1 METPD
6 QQQIRVIQQPVRLPC
21 GLELTNRIV
30 KVWAGDPSARYG
42 PCLGKAA
49 QPTPEIHML
58 YHQWSQDRYGLFIT
72 GTNVQVCPRHL
83 ATPTDVA
90 IPAGSEKEPVPTS
103 WRHGPDLYSAN
114 IGTTFAC
121 RYTSP
126 RGHGRALWDRP
137 IGPSA
142 IRLSLGNRLID
153 RLFAWAFFNHA
164 REASKEDILRI
175 VEQFCSGA
183 VFSHRAGFEGHGFL
197 LSEFLSPKTNQR
209 RDEYGMVATN
219 RLRIVFQIID
229 AIRSSV
235 PESFCL
241 SIKLNS
247 SDLSEGGL
255 TQEEALDNLRL
266 IVTHGGIDMIEI
278 SGGTFENFRTLFLLP
293 EFDITVAIPFN
304 CLGQKTNESAIC
316 SATSKDDVSPNS
328 RPNEKKASEREA
340 YYLDFT
346 REARRLL
353 HAVSEE
359 TGAAMSDPNDYWWI
373 SITEWDG
380 FGHLGTSDRLDWDR
394 TTGMS
399 GPTRVQQDP
408 RPNLLGYVCPNPAV
422 PGVTMWKILI
432 PVKLVG
438 AGFKTM
444 WRPSSPSR
452 RHQMQRRSDQFD
464 PRWEEGQIAD
474 MSMTSLTSN
483 SGAVK

>member
-6 QQQIRVIQQPVRLPC
+6 QQQINVIQQPVRLPC

-30 KVWAGDPSARYG
+30 KAAMA

-49 QPTPEIHML
+49 QPTPEIQLL
-58 YHQWSQDRYGLFIT
+58 YHQWSQDRYGLLIT
-72 GTNVQVCPRHL
+72 ENVQVCPRHL

-103 WRHGPDLYSAN
+103 WRAWAQICTVPTLVQLSHAG
-114 IGTTFAC
+114 IQ
-121 RYTSP
+121 SP

-164 REASKEDILRI
+164 REASKDDILRI

-183 VFSHRAGFEGHGFL
+183 VFSHRAGFQGVQLHCSHGFL

-278 SGGTFENFRTLFLLP
+278 SGGTFENFR
-293 EFDITVAIPFN
+293 
-304 CLGQKTNESAIC
+304 QKTNESAIC

-359 TGAAMSDPNDYWWI
+359 TGQPCPILM
-373 SITEWDG
+373 
-380 FGHLGTSDRLDWDR
+380 
-394 TTGMS
+394 TTGGFRSRS
-399 GPTRVQQDP
+399 GMALAISEQATDLIGIGRPACLDP
-408 RPNLLGYVCPNPAV
+408 LVSSKILDPNLLGYVCPNPAV

-444 WRPSSPSR
+444 WHTWQLHRMSRCQPPDLTCTALGSMRVVLPLDTILPTLAFSLFLIAVGFVVRP
-452 RHQMQRRSDQFD
+452 MF
-464 PRWEEGQIAD
+464 
-474 MSMTSLTSN
+474 
-483 SGAVK
+483 